1 MSDKQI
7 GGGSEASRINHIIG
21 YYNYTVIL
29 TYMSLVS
36 SVTGLFFTFYG
47 HLNIGI
53 LCLALSGLFDAFD
66 GRVART
72 KKDRTL
78 DEKRFGIQIDSL
90 CDLVSFGV
98 FPVVLCWYSGMNT
111 PVGMV
116 ILVLYALAGM
126 IRLAYYNVLE
136 EKKNNDDE
144 DAETCEGGDGR
155 RYFHGMPITSISVG
169 LPVVYV
175 TSPLLGEYFGV
186 VLHIVM
192 LVAMLLFVI
201 DFNFPKPTT
210 RELAA
215 LIIVV
220 AVAVAFVVFRVKH
233 GYTITWNIKNSL
245 GGIGL
250 LRHRYGM

>member
-1 MSDKQI
+1 MI
-7 GGGSEASRINHIIG
+7 GF
-21 YYNYTVIL
+21 YNYTVIL
-29 TYMSLVS
+29 TYMSLAS

-72 KKDRTL
+72 KKDRTM

-116 ILVLYALAGM
+116 ILVLYCLAGM

-136 EKKNNDDE
+136 EKKNNDE
-144 DAETCEGGDGR
+144 DAEVVEAPDGR
-155 RYFHGMPITSISVG
+155 KYFHGMPITAISVG

-186 VLHIVM
+186 VLHVVM
-192 LVAMLLFVI
+192 VIAMLLFVI

-210 RELAA
+210 RELTV

-233 GYTITWNIKNSL
+233 GYSIRWEIKDKLVWNLNI
-245 GGIGL
+245 
-250 LRHRYGM
+250 M

>member
-1 MSDKQI
+1 MI
-7 GGGSEASRINHIIG
+7 GF
-21 YYNYTVIL
+21 YNYTVIL
-29 TYMSLVS
+29 TYMSLAS

-72 KKDRTL
+72 KKDRTM

-111 PVGMV
+111 PAGMF
-116 ILVLYALAGM
+116 ILVMYCLAGM

-136 EKKNNDDE
+136 EKKNNDE
-144 DAETCEGGDGR
+144 DAEVVETPDGR
-155 RYFHGMPITSISVG
+155 KYFHGMPITAISVG
-169 LPVVYV
+169 LPIVYV
-175 TSPLLGEYFGV
+175 ISPLLGEYFGI
-186 VLHIVM
+186 VLHVVM
-192 LVAMLLFVI
+192 AVAMVLFVI
-201 DFNFPKPTT
+201 DFRFPRPTT
-210 RELAA
+210 RELIA

-220 AVAVAFVVFRVKH
+220 AAAVILVVFRLRH
-233 GYTITWNIKNSL
+233 GYLIKWRL
-245 GGIGL
+245 KDALYDIGL
-250 LRHRYGM
+250 FN